1 MKRFILFIQVAVY
14 CYAVIFAQQ
23 KSMLL
28 GVSNSLCIGDSIRY
42 DLVDIGNIRGI
53 SLYEP
58 FWDFSNLKYLGPEK
72 DVCFID
78 GKGGEVRMIGQ
89 DEMLDFKQTTDG
101 LWLSQIQTALLK
113 IDFGDTFS
121 YLRYPFGNKDSLVCS
136 IEGQGIY
143 CSKNKFRLE
152 GKCEAK
158 AIGTGKIILPDNE
171 SLSHTLLVKRS
182 VVGNII
188 PSVDSADMMP
198 NVDKLQLGVDAYVW
212 YSQGYRYPVFKVLQ
226 ASLKN
231 GNREILQRKYAC
243 VANMDSFE
251 KLEDA
256 ENEKLRISQQGEDGE
271 AQKSSSLIDYQVSMS
286 GKHLNLSY
294 SLSSDS
300 QLRFVLSNTSGMLLK
315 SVGLHQPVGN
325 GYRQVIDL
333 GNLPRG
339 EYVLYINVNDQKF
352 SEKVSIEN

>member
-1 MKRFILFIQVAVY
+1 MYR
-14 CYAVIFAQQ
+14 
-23 KSMLL
+23 SLL
-28 GVSNSLCIGDSIRY
+28 GVCLMLLSNVIFGAQLTTHPWVLSPLRVGDSIRY
-42 DLVDIGNIRGI
+42 DLVDMYNTRAI

-58 FWDFSNLKYLGPEK
+58 DWDFSNLKYLGQEK
-72 DVCFID
+72 GVCFI
-78 GKGGEVRMIGQ
+78 GGEIGEVRMIGQ

-101 LWLSQIQTALLK
+101 LCLSQIQTALVR

-121 YLRYPFGNKDSLVCS
+121 YLRYPFGDKDSLACS
-136 IEGQGIY
+136 IEGHGIY

-152 GKCEAK
+152 GKCEVK

-188 PSVDSADMMP
+188 PSVDSTDMMP
-198 NVDKLQLGVDAYVW
+198 NVDKLQLKVDAYVW
-212 YSQGYRYPVFKVLQ
+212 YSLGYRYPVFKVLL
-226 ASLKN
+226 ASLKD
-231 GNREILQRKYAC
+231 GEREIMQRKYVC

-256 ENEKLRISQQGEDGE
+256 ENEKLRVAQQGDERE
-271 AQKSSSLIDYQVSMS
+271 YQKCLSLIDYQVSMS
-286 GKHLNLSY
+286 GKHLDISY

-315 SVGLHQPVGN
+315 SVNQHQPAGN